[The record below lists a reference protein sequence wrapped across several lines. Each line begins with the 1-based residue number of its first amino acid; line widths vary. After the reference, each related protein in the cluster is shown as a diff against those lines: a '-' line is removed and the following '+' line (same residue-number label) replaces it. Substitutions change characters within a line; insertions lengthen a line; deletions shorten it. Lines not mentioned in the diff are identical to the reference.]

1 MSTNERVQLSR
12 RAIRDL
18 RRVDA
23 PERRRVRAALQVLAA
38 GSNNLDVKPLAGV
51 APWQRLRVGDWR
63 VLYRP
68 LSDAETGGGDPG
80 ILVAPVVNRR
90 NLLRAVRSLQT

>member
-38 GSNNLDVKPLAGV
+38 GGNNLDVKPLAGV

-68 LSDAETGGGDPG
+68 LSDAETGSGDPG
-80 ILVAPVVNRR
+80 ILVARVVNRR
-90 NLLRAVRSLQT
+90 DLLRAVRSLQT

>member
-12 RAIRDL
+12 PAIRDL
-18 RRVDA
+18 CRVDA
-23 PERRRVRAALQVLAA
+23 PERRRVRAALLAA
-38 GSNNLDVKPLAGV
+38 GGNNLDVKLLAGV

-80 ILVAPVVNRR
+80 ILVARVVNRR
-90 NLLRAVRSLQT
+90 DLLGAVGSLQT